1 MNNAVS
7 TDYLE
12 EQKNEIE
19 ALQSIYPEEFEGK
32 KKQLFLYSFWPMLRI
47 AISDSEFRISIYP
60 DEQDPESPRKKMKCC
75 LI

>member
-7 TDYLE
+7 IDYLE

-32 KKQLFLYSFWPMLRI
+32 KKKEHLFLPPF
-47 AISDSEFRISIYP
+47 
-60 DEQDPESPRKKMKCC
+60 
-75 LI
+75 